1 MTFMFFWVEA
11 VMMVMMLM
19 STGAVS
25 SGDDCADW
33 DLDCGSGG
41 DCVFTGVVSSGD
53 DCGDG
58 VQWW

>member
-1 MTFMFFWVEA
+1 
-11 VMMVMMLM
+11 MMVVMLM